1 MRFLKLDVTI
11 VSNQTEYFKEKELLL
26 SRIIGAKKPAVKKK
40 RSPSAI
46 AIKKHNKELLKLVVS
61 TLKKEKAEEI
71 VEIDLNNRSEI
82 ADYMV
87 ICSGR
92 STRQVSSIAEK
103 ITDSI
108 KKDFKIVSKIEGKT
122 QGDWV
127 LIDSGDIII
136 HVFRPEV
143 REFYQLE
150 KMWVQN
156 ETSVNI

>member
-1 MRFLKLDVTI
+1 M
-11 VSNQTEYFKEKELLL
+11 
-26 SRIIGAKKPAVKKK
+26 
-40 RSPSAI
+40 
-46 AIKKHNKELLKLVVS
+46 VS

-92 STRQVSSIAEK
+92 STTQVSSIAEK

-108 KKDFKIVSKIEGKT
+108 KNDFKIISKIEGKT